1 MFRCVLLSVLAA
13 LAATAGADV
22 FEDAQWLRDPRMA
35 GEPVLNFLLRG
46 SAAPPE
52 PTGPRNV
59 HTLLRKSVQ
68 LKEKPTSAQLFISG
82 DDYYKFSINGL
93 PVVQGPEGG
102 YHFSYPYYWLD
113 VTDFLEAGDN
123 CLASHAFYQGLR
135 NRVWCSAD
143 NRSGFIA
150 RLEVSYADSTT
161 QRFVTDKT
169 WRVHELAAFPGEVAT
184 GYSTQFLE
192 NIDMRAFPAGWDKAG
207 FDDTTWV
214 EPLVERQDH
223 VFIQQA
229 TQPLQRYRL
238 EPAVAKEL
246 GGGGYFYDFGSE
258 VVGHTVIQIQ
268 GEAGHPL
275 IVRHGEQLDEN
286 ARVRFKTPNLIFDE
300 RPVLSGGQDTIA
312 FYDYRAF
319 RYIEILDAPVPPVVW
334 VKVRHHPFD
343 ARASQFTSSDASLQN
358 IFAICKNAVQMGSQG
373 GFLDCPSREKG
384 QYLGDAV
391 ITARSHLWLTGDGSL
406 TRKALYDFYLSCQIH
421 PGMMAV
427 APGHFMQEIAEFPL
441 QFPLMLENYYQ
452 HTGDSAML
460 AAMADT
466 VFPGLFKYYA
476 GFEKESG
483 LIEGLNKPE
492 KWLVVDWPG
501 NLRDGYDYDYASSRA
516 NTVLNAFYY
525 GGLRAAARMERI
537 LGRDGQAYDARAD
550 RVAAAFTTQL
560 ADPATGLFLDAPGS
574 KHSSLHANAIPL
586 VFGLTAGV
594 GPAPMLELIRQRGLN
609 CSPYIA
615 SYVIEACFK
624 AGAPDLGFAL
634 LTNDS
639 DHGWKEMLRMGATA
653 ATEVWNP
660 SQKKNMSWCHPWASS
675 PIYLIAE
682 RVFGLTPGTPG
693 WGTVRIAP
701 PVIANL
707 PEMSLTVP
715 HPKGPM
721 TVSYALKTG
730 YTLAVPEGVPV
741 EILAAEGVKIDA
753 GNAEIVKVPPPDAVA
768 APSDVPTGETPMTES
783 TLAQLKVQ
791 GWEEKVGEGLGVWVD
806 VARQRL
812 TLIERNQII
821 WEVPC
826 ATATAGTGS
835 VSGSLQT
842 PLGWHRVD
850 MKLGDG
856 APWGQVFRSRIPT
869 KEIWKPGDDVK
880 EDLVLTRV
888 LWLDGMEPGK
898 NKGKTEDG
906 VLVDSKERCIYIH
919 GTNGEAQIGTP
930 SSHGC
935 IRLFNDDVIKAF
947 EMLPEDTPV
956 LITK

>member
-1 MFRCVLLSVLAA
+1 
-13 LAATAGADV
+13 
-22 FEDAQWLRDPRMA
+22 
-35 GEPVLNFLLRG
+35 
-46 SAAPPE
+46 
-52 PTGPRNV
+52 
-59 HTLLRKSVQ
+59 
-68 LKEKPTSAQLFISG
+68 
-82 DDYYKFSINGL
+82 
-93 PVVQGPEGG
+93 
-102 YHFSYPYYWLD
+102 
-113 VTDFLEAGDN
+113 
-123 CLASHAFYQGLR
+123 
-135 NRVWCSAD
+135 
-143 NRSGFIA
+143 
-150 RLEVSYADSTT
+150 
-161 QRFVTDKT
+161 
-169 WRVHELAAFPGEVAT
+169 
-184 GYSTQFLE
+184 
-192 NIDMRAFPAGWDKAG
+192 
-207 FDDTTWV
+207 
-214 EPLVERQDH
+214 
-223 VFIQQA
+223 
-229 TQPLQRYRL
+229 
-238 EPAVAKEL
+238 
-246 GGGGYFYDFGSE
+246 
-258 VVGHTVIQIQ
+258 
-268 GEAGHPL
+268 
-275 IVRHGEQLDEN
+275 
-286 ARVRFKTPNLIFDE
+286 
-300 RPVLSGGQDTIA
+300 
-312 FYDYRAF
+312 
-319 RYIEILDAPVPPVVW
+319 
-334 VKVRHHPFD
+334 
-343 ARASQFTSSDASLQN
+343 
-358 IFAICKNAVQMGSQG
+358 
-373 GFLDCPSREKG
+373 
-384 QYLGDAV
+384 
-391 ITARSHLWLTGDGSL
+391 
-406 TRKALYDFYLSCQIH
+406 
-421 PGMMAV
+421 
-427 APGHFMQEIAEFPL
+427 
-441 QFPLMLENYYQ
+441 
-452 HTGDSAML
+452 
-460 AAMADT
+460 
-466 VFPGLFKYYA
+466 
-476 GFEKESG
+476 
-483 LIEGLNKPE
+483 
-492 KWLVVDWPG
+492 
-501 NLRDGYDYDYASSRA
+501 
-516 NTVLNAFYY
+516 
-525 GGLRAAARMERI
+525 
-537 LGRDGQAYDARAD
+537 
-550 RVAAAFTTQL
+550 
-560 ADPATGLFLDAPGS
+560 
-574 KHSSLHANAIPL
+574 
-586 VFGLTAGV
+586 
-594 GPAPMLELIRQRGLN
+594 
-609 CSPYIA
+609 
-615 SYVIEACFK
+615 
-624 AGAPDLGFAL
+624 
-634 LTNDS
+634 
-639 DHGWKEMLRMGATA
+639 
-653 ATEVWNP
+653 VWNP

-721 TVSYALKTG
+721 TVSYAPKTG

-741 EILAAEGVKIDA
+741 EILAVEGVKIDA